1 MKTQVD
7 QLIDEAL
14 ALNPADRSVLVM
26 ALLDSFDDR
35 DEAAVTKAWANE
47 IRSRIGDLRSGKAT
61 ARSWDAAQDSLHG
74 A

>member
-1 MKTQVD
+1 MNTQVD

-47 IRSRIGDLRSGKAT
+47 IRHRIGDLRSGKAVPG
-61 ARSWDAAQDSLHG
+61 SWDATHDRLHG
-74 A
+74 V